1 MKSKHLPWM
10 GLWLG
15 AWLCM
20 PWAAGAQPL
29 PTLRVAVQARAQ
41 VPDLVCAPVP
51 ERRRAQAPANADVP
65 VPPDE
70 AEVMAQLQQA
80 QAPDALPMPER
91 PTQRWLQAR
100 EAGPLRVG
108 IWGDSHLAAGFFTAE
123 LGRQLQADADQ
134 VQPRWLPASMGRAG
148 VRLPLRKTCVR
159 GAWRYEPAHA
169 DPRWAAGAVPSLVSM
184 SSAEPGA
191 ALAWDLRL
199 HDARAQRQQ
208 LRLHYQQS
216 ETSVLLALRV
226 DEGEA
231 QTLTLPPGPAGPA
244 VLELQGDAPLS
255 LIRLELL
262 QGPWRW
268 HALEMPLWP
277 GTRLQL
283 DVFGYPGATV
293 AGWKHVGSLA
303 PAPHG
308 PDGSDEYDLVALAFG
323 TNEGNVQPFDAAAYA
338 QTLRAAVTAWR
349 ARYPQAACLL
359 IGPGDRG
366 VLVKRAAKKSRKSG
380 HGPKTPARKSGA
392 DLLQFTRVHTEINR
406 LQQAVAQ
413 EHGCRFWSM
422 LQAMGGAGGAYRWYA
437 RQPALMARDL
447 IHFTVPGY
455 QQLARQL
462 ATDMGW
468 EPAMLAPS
476 PSSAPVGRP

>member
-1 MKSKHLPWM
+1 MKSKLLTWL

-20 PWAAGAQPL
+20 PWSAGAQSL
-29 PTLRVAVQARAQ
+29 PTVRVAVQARAQ
-41 VPDLVCAPVP
+41 VPDLVCAAAP
-51 ERRRAQAPANADVP
+51 ERRRTPAPANADVP

-70 AEVMAQLQQA
+70 AEVLAQLQQA

-91 PTQRWLQAR
+91 PTGRWLLAR
-100 EAGPLRVG
+100 ETGPLRVG

-169 DPRWAAGAVPSLVSM
+169 DPRWAVGVVPSLVSM

-199 HDARAQRQQ
+199 PDGRAQRQQ

-216 ETSVLLALRV
+216 DTPVQLALRV

-255 LIRLELL
+255 LIRLALL
-262 QGPWRW
+262 RGTWRW
-268 HALEMPLWP
+268 SALEIPLVP
-277 GTRLQL
+277 GTRLQM

-303 PAPHG
+303 SAPHG
-308 PDGSDEYDLVALAFG
+308 PDAADDYDLVALAYG
-323 TNEGNVQPFDAAAYA
+323 TNEGNVQPFDSAAYA
-338 QTLRAAVTAWR
+338 QTLRAAVTVWR

-366 VLVKRAAKKSRKSG
+366 VLVKRPARKSRPSG
-380 HGPKTPARKSGA
+380 HGPKTQAPKRGV

-422 LQAMGGAGGAYRWYA
+422 LQAMGGAGGAYRWQA

-462 ATDMGW
+462 AADMGW

-476 PSSAPVGRP
+476 SPVNRP